1 MTRLNFLDHPCV
13 GPGIGL
19 GLRVP
24 VSLSMPRGEGG
35 AALLPSI
42 RLPRGPEES
51 SCRALTLLHRSFPV
65 VSPKTIS
72 SPMARISGARSGS
85 SPAPPDPAN
94 RSCRG
99 NSPAR
104 KNAPPEADRL
114 PASCRPAGFGLL
126 ELGFTP
132 RRNGRGPSLWSTRRQ
147 SPGRISF
154 RRRSSRRLPP
164 GRAGWSSSRTPS
176 PRGCRSI

>member
-1 MTRLNFLDHPCV
+1 MCWPSHRFESGGSCFPCPCPAV
-13 GPGIGL
+13 
-19 GLRVP
+19 
-24 VSLSMPRGEGG
+24 RG
-35 AALLPSI
+35 
-42 RLPRGPEES
+42 RGPPPFHPPPAGSRGFVLPCADS
-51 SCRALTLLHRSFPV
+51 SAPIPFPV

-72 SPMARISGARSGS
+72 SPMARIIGSRSGS

-99 NSPAR
+99 NSPAQ
-104 KNAPPEADRL
+104 KMLRL

-132 RRNGRGPSLWSTRRQ
+132 RRNGRGPSLCSTRRQ

-154 RRRSSRRLPP
+154 LRPSNHRLPP
-164 GRAGWSSSRTPS
+164 GRAEWNWNQRRG